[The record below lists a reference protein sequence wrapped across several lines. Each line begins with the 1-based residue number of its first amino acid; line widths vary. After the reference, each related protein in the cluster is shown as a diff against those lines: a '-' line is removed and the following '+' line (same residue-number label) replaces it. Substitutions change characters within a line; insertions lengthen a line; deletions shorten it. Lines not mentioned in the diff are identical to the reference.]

1 MSSLLTINHFINNA
15 NSFIQDVN
23 SGSNTHYVFAARHFP
38 WVNANGVND
47 DSAIGNVSTSVA
59 QTEHDVYNEILYGK
73 LIQST
78 DVSHVVPRY
87 NWTSNT
93 VYPAYDQNDTALY
106 TKQFFVVTSGA
117 GDEYNVYKCLY
128 NNGNTA
134 STIKPSLQITSGTFE
149 TGDGYVWKYMYTIDA
164 TSNTKFTTPN
174 FIPVVSNTQ
183 VQSNTIPG
191 TIDVIKIANGGT
203 NYNVYETGQVQ
214 AIIDRNNIKIS
225 SNSSSFN
232 NYYTNS
238 SIYLKTGFGSGQVRE
253 ISSYNGTS
261 KVATIA
267 DPIDLYVRYDLV
279 NTSFIAGGGAVG
291 EKMEQVIDNI
301 DFLYRVGYVNPNSNV
316 VQTDTSV
323 SAIVDSSNTSAISV
337 SRFNKN
343 VNFNSILPLR
353 DTTDTGTATASIQVN
368 TSNSSGLSVG
378 VVLTNG
384 TGYTSNTTV
393 TITSATGTGGTA
405 NAQANST
412 GKITTIN
419 IANSGNAYATIPTVV
434 VGAPTAQTF
443 NANTDVTAG
452 VGAGLNNVIA
462 LYTANVFVVG
472 DQITYSV
479 SSGNTA
485 IGGLSSNTTYFVQFA
500 NATHIALCLS
510 ANTDDAN
517 RIQLTKGL
525 TESGHI
531 LQGKTATATIY
542 PASFIAT
549 NATATAL
556 TTSYSNNDFIRIG
569 DNANTNIRRIMTVNA
584 TTITVN
590 YPFSNTLTSNTTFKM
605 NTVLEPSS
613 ITTTYA
619 NGIIS
624 NSNINSRKLTIA
636 NTSVVGAS
644 FILGERVDLLDY
656 SNTSLNANGTVAF
669 SNSTTIFISGVNGT
683 WVANNRIRGASSLL
697 TANVMSVDTNPNVTI
712 KNPNGTFLIGRR
724 VDFKDSTTNTG
735 IALIND
741 IINLSQDVVEYEIG
755 PTIKITGDGNGAI
768 AVASV
773 NTSVGTGNTI
783 NKITVINAGNNYT
796 EANVTIYA
804 NTSHGNN
811 AVNVV
816 NAVANAIIS
825 PLLGHGA
832 DPVHELGARYVSID
846 VKFDTASNESWYYPT
861 NVTARKFGIIKNP
874 KFANV
879 NFTLTNF
886 DRVRL
891 TTNNISG
898 WTNGEIVVQGSS
910 NAAGV
915 VTTSNS
921 TTLELKNVKG
931 AFVNTAN
938 AQSTIY
944 GYSSAKLA
952 NVTAVSVLR
961 FFAND
966 VATQENGANGTIIIG
981 ANSSNTEI
989 YMTLVSGKMA
999 NGFVISTSSN
1009 AYATINSISS
1019 SDKSKNLSTTFG
1031 KRFNQTSRITL
1042 ASNTGSY
1049 IDDEY
1054 VIQTGT
1060 GARGRILSDLSD
1072 LDLVINNLTG
1082 SFTIGDNLYN
1092 LANTANAKITFANS
1106 TYLKLTNVSNTSAFT
1121 VSSNVSNGLGASA
1134 NVGNVHTV
1142 IIVSDVTKT
1151 VNFSSSNSSQTIIGA
1166 NSAANG
1172 VPLSVTIPDLVRE
1185 TGKVLYLETSN
1196 TVVTREINSTEEI
1209 RLVLKF

>member
-1 MSSLLTINHFINNA
+1 MSSLLTINHFVNNA
-15 NSFIQDVN
+15 NNFIADVK
-23 SGSNTHYVFAARHFP
+23 SGSNTHYVFAARHYP

-59 QTEHDVYNEILYGK
+59 QTEHDIYNEMLYGK

-78 DVSHVVPRY
+78 DVSHVIPRY

-106 TKQFFVVTSGA
+106 TKQFFVVTTGA

-128 NNGNTA
+128 NNGNSA

-149 TGDGYVWKYMYTIDA
+149 TGDGYVWKYMYTVDA
-164 TSNTKFTTPN
+164 TSNTKFTTSN
-174 FIPVVSNTQ
+174 FIPVVANTQ
-183 VQSNTIPG
+183 VQANTIPG

-203 NYNVYETGQVQ
+203 GYSVYETGQVQ

-238 SIYLKTGFGSGQVRE
+238 SIYLKTGFGSGPVRE
-253 ISSYNGTS
+253 ISSYNGIS
-261 KVATIA
+261 KVATIS

-291 EKMEQVIDNI
+291 ETMEQIIDNI
-301 DFLYRVGYVNPNSNV
+301 DFLYRVGYINPDSNV
-316 VQTDTSV
+316 VQSDTSV
-323 SAIVDSSNTSAISV
+323 SAIVDLSNTSAISV

-343 VNFNSILPLR
+343 VNFNSSLPLR
-353 DTTDTGTATASIQVN
+353 DTSDTGTATPSIQVN
-368 TSNSSGLSVG
+368 ISNTTGLSLG

-384 TGYTSNTTV
+384 TGYTSNATV
-393 TITSATGTGGTA
+393 TITSATGIGGVA

-419 IANSGNAYATIPTVV
+419 IANSGNSYSTIPTAI

-443 NANTDVTAG
+443 NANTAVTG
-452 VGAGLNNVIA
+452 GTGAGSNNVIA
-462 LYTANVFVVG
+462 LYTANVFVIG

-479 SSGNTA
+479 STGNTA

-500 NATHIALCLS
+500 NSTHVALCPT
-510 ANTDDAN
+510 ANTNDAN
-517 RIQLTKGL
+517 RISLTKGL
-525 TESGHI
+525 TETGHT

-556 TTSYSNNDFIRIG
+556 TTSYSNNDFIRVG

-590 YPFSNTLTSNTTFKM
+590 YPFANTLTSNTTFKM
-605 NTVLEPSS
+605 NIVLEPSS
-613 ITTTYA
+613 INTVYA

-624 NSNINSRKLTIA
+624 NSNINSRKLTIT
-636 NTSVVGAS
+636 NTSVIGAS
-644 FILGERVDLLDY
+644 FILGERIDLLDFA
-656 SNTSLNANGTVAF
+656 NTSLNANGTIAF
-669 SNSTTIFISGVNGT
+669 SNSTTVFISGVNGAWT
-683 WVANNRIRGASSLL
+683 ANNRIKGASSLL
-697 TANVMSVDTNPNVTI
+697 TADVVSVDTNPNVTI
-712 KNPNGTFLIGRR
+712 KNPNGTFLIGRK
-724 VDFKDSTTNTG
+724 VDFRDNTTNTG
-735 IALIND
+735 IAVIND
-741 IINLSQDVVEYEIG
+741 VINLSQDVVEYEIG
-755 PTIKITGDGNGAI
+755 PTVKITGDGTGAV

-773 NTSVGTGNTI
+773 NTAIGAANTI
-783 NKITVINAGNNYT
+783 NKITVINTGNNYT

-804 NTSHGNN
+804 NTSYGN
-811 AVNVV
+811 
-816 NAVANAIIS
+816 NAVANAIIA
-825 PLLGHGA
+825 PLFGHGA
-832 DPVHELGARYVSID
+832 DPVHELGARYVGID
-846 VKFDTASNESWYYPT
+846 VKFDTAANESWYYPT
-861 NVTARKFGIIKNP
+861 DVTIRKFGIIKNP
-874 KFANV
+874 NFANV
-879 NFTLTNF
+879 NFTLTDF

-931 AFVNTAN
+931 TFVNTAN
-938 AQSTIY
+938 IQSTIY
-944 GYSSAKLA
+944 GYSSDKTA

-966 VATQENGANGTIIIG
+966 VVIQENGANGTIITG
-981 ANSSNTEI
+981 ANSSNTEV
-989 YMTLVSGKMA
+989 YMTAVSGKMT
-999 NGFVISTSSN
+999 NGSIISTSSN

-1019 SDKSKNLSTTFG
+1019 SDKSRNLSTTFG

-1049 IDDEY
+1049 TNNEY
-1054 VIQTGT
+1054 VTQSGT
-1060 GARGRILSDLSD
+1060 NARGRVLSSVTD
-1072 LDLVINNLTG
+1072 LDLAINNLTG
-1082 SFTIGDNLYN
+1082 SFSIGDNLFN
-1092 LANTANAKITFANS
+1092 LANTANARVIFANN

-1134 NVGNVHTV
+1134 NVSNVHTV
-1142 IIVSDVTKT
+1142 LIVSDVTKT
-1151 VNFSSSNSSQTIIGA
+1151 VNFSSSNSSQTIIGV

-1172 VPLSVTIPDLVRE
+1172 VPLSVSIPDLVRE

-1196 TVVTREINSTEEI
+1196 TIVTREINSTEEI
-1209 RLVLKF
+1209 RLILKFS